1 MRQALSGR
9 PRLPTEL
16 ATDRHKG
23 MEMRTISG
31 PVVVIFALGAALGQ
45 PQDSRPAYLAAS
57 VKPNTSGSESSSSNG
72 SKGQI
77 VFNNLTLKRLIERAY
92 NLKPF
97 QLSGPDWL
105 DGVRFDIAAKY
116 PPDTKNEDRT
126 LMLRTLLEERFKLA
140 VHRQSKEM
148 PGYALVVG
156 KSFKLKPVEAGG
168 AGTDSNGG
176 RVRTLTAKKT
186 SMALL
191 ADLIARNL
199 GETVVDRTGLDGV
212 YDFELRW
219 TNDDQATDTDSAPSL
234 FIALQETLGL
244 RLQRQKVP
252 VEMVVVDHAERVPT
266 EN

>member
-1 MRQALSGR
+1 V
-9 PRLPTEL
+9 L
-16 ATDRHKG
+16 A
-23 MEMRTISG
+23 
-31 PVVVIFALGAALGQ
+31 Q
-45 PQDSRPAYLAAS
+45 PQDSRPAYVAAS
-57 VKPNTSGSESSSSNG
+57 VKPNTSASESSSSNG
-72 SKGQI
+72 SKGQV
-77 VFNNLTLKRLIERAY
+77 VFINQTLKRLIERAY

-105 DGVRFDIAAKY
+105 DSVRFDVAAKY

-126 LMLRTLLEERFKLA
+126 LMLRTLLEDRFKLA
-140 VHRQSKEM
+140 VHRQMKEM

-156 KSFKLKPVEAGG
+156 KSFKLKPVEPGSS
-168 AGTDSNGG
+168 GTDSHGG
-176 RVRTLTAKKT
+176 RVRTLTATKT
-186 SMALL
+186 SMAFL

-199 GETVVDRTGLDGV
+199 GETVVDKTGLAGV

-219 TNDDQATDTDSAPSL
+219 TNDDQTANNGDADTAPTL
-234 FIALQETLGL
+234 FTALQETLGL